1 MATSKEKTRAENL
14 LPGEKLVKIK
24 IPKTSKEK
32 EDVWVSIN
40 ERSWT
45 IKRGVEVEVP
55 ECVALAL
62 EDQQRLLDEL
72 YERDEAA
79 QNASSNH

>member
-1 MATSKEKTRAENL
+1 MATAKDKTKAEVL

-24 IPKTSKEK
+24 IPKTQKEK

-62 EDQQRLLDEL
+62 EDQQRALDEL
-72 YERDEAA
+72 YERDEEA
-79 QNASSNH
+79 QNRASSK